1 MKFKKPEFWDYEKPN
16 IFSYILLPLTLIIRL
31 SNLILNNYRPEK
43 NIKIK
48 TICVGNI
55 YVGGTGKTPTT
66 IKLYNLV
73 KKLKHKVVTA
83 KKFYKQ
89 EKDEQLLLSK
99 QTDVIIG
106 KKREDIINLAIKKN
120 KDVIIFDDGLQ
131 DKTIDYD
138 IKFLCF
144 NSLEWIG
151 NGKLLP
157 SGPLREDI
165 NSLKKYDG
173 IFIKGEDY
181 TKTKKICKIIKKV
194 KPRIKIFFTH
204 YVISNLR
211 NLNVNEKYLLF
222 SGIGSP
228 NSLRVFLK
236 KKKIKIVSEIIY
248 PDHYEYKDSDIKKII
263 LKAKQLKLKIITTQK
278 DYVKIPKK
286 FRNKIKF
293 LKAEL
298 NIKNEN
304 DLSNFLKKKINEK
317 N

>member
-1 MKFKKPEFWDYEKPN
+1 MKKINYFLQF
-16 IFSYILLPLTLIIRL
+16 ILIVSLYSFYRL
-31 SNLILNNYRPEK
+31 LGL
-43 NIKIK
+43 KI
-48 TICVGNI
+48 
-55 YVGGTGKTPTT
+55 
-66 IKLYNLV
+66 
-73 KKLKHKVVTA
+73 
-83 KKFYKQ
+83 
-89 EKDEQLLLSK
+89 
-99 QTDVIIG
+99 
-106 KKREDIINLAIKKN
+106 
-120 KDVIIFDDGLQ
+120 
-131 DKTIDYD
+131 
-138 IKFLCF
+138 
-144 NSLEWIG
+144 
-151 NGKLLP
+151 
-157 SGPLREDI
+157 
-165 NSLKKYDG
+165 SLKISAR
-173 IFIKGEDY
+173 IFLVFGSIFRSKE
-181 TKTKKICKIIKKV
+181 ICKIIKKI
-194 KPRIKIFFTH
+194 KPHIKIFFTN
-204 YVISNLR
+204 YVISNLK
-211 NLNVNEKYLLF
+211 NLDVNEKFLLF